1 MFTVTPKL
9 KSYMVETHGVAA
21 DATDEVVNKAIADLL
36 LEGKLDVAKV
46 KELTKADAEDAQVKV
61 KSIIADELKS
71 FKDDMKSFYTEMKGE
86 KAEKVEKTTENLG
99 EKLYESNIANSGD
112 VRVKSVAEQ
121 FNRTR
126 SAATWDKS
134 HDQYSAKNFGGQYVG
149 TNVNGLPYN
158 VEMPSE
164 FDKAIAGAW
173 FRRAVFGKT
182 KGTSNYRHA
191 ELDRKLIEYAAHECK
206 FVGSIGGKEYEGD
219 EKLSSLHVKAI
230 LDDSTSGGL
239 EIVPIE
245 FDSNLI
251 LTPLL
256 HGELFPFVNVI
267 NVSRRRIEAGIVN
280 NPTLLWGTNEGT
292 AISLFDTDGFIS
304 AFDNNIHVIS
314 GAMELGEDFLDDSPT
329 TIGGVIFA
337 KYGEQF
343 KKELDNVIANGD
355 GTTQPE
361 GIFNKSGVAT
371 VTPAG
376 GAGTAPQI
384 NDYEGLM
391 FGVDYPFLQE
401 AGMPPNSRAVFIGSY
416 TSYQRARGIA
426 VGSGDARRVFGMDE
440 HSHNLFGFRYKI
452 NGDAGNAKIAFAC
465 LNRYRMYRRAG
476 MEMNVVTGNTDWQ
489 LARENK
495 IGIVVRGRFGGAL
508 ELAAAAAKIT
518 AAQA

>member
-9 KSYMVETHGVAA
+9 KQYMVENHGVAN
-21 DATDEVVNKAIADLL
+21 DATDEVVNKTIADLL
-36 LEGKLDVAKV
+36 LEGKLDIAKV
-46 KELTKADAEDAQVKV
+46 KELTKADADAATKKV
-61 KSIIADELKS
+61 SEIVDEKLGKLDKYFS
-71 FKDDMKSFYTEMKGE
+71 DLDAKLEGLAKTHGNTESKEAKEAVE
-86 KAEKVEKTTENLG
+86 KA
-99 EKLYESNIANSGD
+99 YESGAAN
-112 VRVKSVAEQ
+112 VRVKSIAES

-126 SAATWDKS
+126 SNATWDKS
-134 HDQYSAKNFGGQYVG
+134 HDQYSAKHYGGQYVG
-149 TNVNGLPYN
+149 TNVTGLPYN

-173 FRRAVFGKT
+173 FRRAVLGKT
-182 KGTSNYRHA
+182 KGAMSHRYS
-191 ELDRKLIEYAAHECK
+191 ELDRKLIEYAANECK
-206 FVGSIGGKEYEGD
+206 FIGLIDGKEYEGN
-219 EKLSSLHVKAI
+219 EQLSGLHIKAI

-292 AISLFDTDGFIS
+292 AIGLFDTDSFIS

-329 TIGGVIFA
+329 NIGTVIGQ

-343 KKELDNVIANGD
+343 KKELDNVIANGN
-355 GTTQPE
+355 GTSQPE

-440 HSHNLFGFRYKI
+440 HSHNLFGFRYAI

-465 LNRYRMYRRAG
+465 LNRYRMYRRSG